1 VTGENLLPTPET
13 RLPAELQTADALAA
27 ASGDLDLLRATVA
40 AHPTSSL
47 AWATLADAVF
57 DPDRP
62 LESYAYAR
70 VGYHRGLDALRKA
83 GWRGTGPIPWS
94 HEPNR
99 GVLRSLYALRR
110 AADAIGEADEVAR
123 LDEFL
128 RTSDP
133 DAVTQIEATP
143 TAQIPVQS
151 DGQPDGQPDVQS
163 DGQPDGP
170 ADVEA
175 APPTETI
182 VIRGED

>member
-1 VTGENLLPTPET
+1 
-13 RLPAELQTADALAA
+13 
-27 ASGDLDLLRATVA
+27 
-40 AHPTSSL
+40 
-47 AWATLADAVF
+47 
-57 DPDRP
+57 
-62 LESYAYAR
+62 
-70 VGYHRGLDALRKA
+70 
-83 GWRGTGPIPWS
+83 
-94 HEPNR
+94 
-99 GVLRSLYALRR
+99 VLRSLYALRR

-133 DAVTQIEATP
+133 DAVAQIEATP

>member
-1 VTGENLLPTPET
+1 
-13 RLPAELQTADALAA
+13 
-27 ASGDLDLLRATVA
+27 
-40 AHPTSSL
+40 
-47 AWATLADAVF
+47 
-57 DPDRP
+57 
-62 LESYAYAR
+62 
-70 VGYHRGLDALRKA
+70 
-83 GWRGTGPIPWS
+83 
-94 HEPNR
+94 
-99 GVLRSLYALRR
+99 VLRSLYALRR

-151 DGQPDGQPDVQS
+151 DGQWDGQPDGQPDVQS
-163 DGQPDGP
+163 DGQSDGHG
-170 ADVEA
+170 DVEA

>member
-1 VTGENLLPTPET
+1 MTGENLLPTPET

-133 DAVTQIEATP
+133 DAVTQIKTQIETTP

-151 DGQPDGQPDVQS
+151 DGRPDGHGDVQ
-163 DGQPDGP
+163 
-170 ADVEA
+170 A
-175 APPTETI
+175 APPTEAI

>member
-1 VTGENLLPTPET
+1 MTGENLLPVPET
-13 RLPAELQTADALAA
+13 RLPADAETENALAA

-40 AHPTSSL
+40 ANPTSSL

-57 DPDRP
+57 DRERP

-128 RTSDP
+128 TASDP
-133 DAVTQIEATP
+133 DATAAIESTP
-143 TAQIPVQS
+143 TAQIPIQDAGHDAGLDS
-151 DGQPDGQPDVQS
+151 GQGAGRHQAS
-163 DGQPDGP
+163 
-170 ADVEA
+170 
-175 APPTETI
+175 PPTEAI